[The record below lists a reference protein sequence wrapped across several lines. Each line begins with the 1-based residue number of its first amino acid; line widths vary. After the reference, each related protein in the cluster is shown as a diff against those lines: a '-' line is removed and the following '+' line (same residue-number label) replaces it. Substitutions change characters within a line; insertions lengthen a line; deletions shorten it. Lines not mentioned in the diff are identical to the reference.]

1 MAIGVTKVNGD
12 SQPVFHMDVNNGPV
26 AASTSTSATPV
37 NSMGPK
43 LDFFAIVANASIA
56 AEQGVNEYV
65 GNLIQAIQQTATVA
79 IYQVDGTQLSLAIY
93 PTGAYTTATLA
104 TTAQTANTAS
114 IGVETANVTTT
125 GMKLATS

>member
-65 GNLIQAIQQTATVA
+65 GNVIQAIQQTATVA
-79 IYQVDGTQLSLAIY
+79 IYQVDGAQLSLAIY
-93 PTGAYTTATLA
+93 PTGAYTAATLA
-104 TTAQTANTAS
+104 TTVQTANTAS
-114 IGVETANVTTT
+114 IGVETANVTTV

>member
-26 AASTSTSATPV
+26 AASTSTSGTPV

-43 LDFFAIVANASIA
+43 LDFFVATANATMA

-65 GNLIQAIQQTATVA
+65 GNLIQSIQQTATVA
-79 IYQVDGTQLSLAIY
+79 VYQVDGAQISLGIF
-93 PTGAYTTATLA
+93 PTGAYSNTTLA
-104 TTAQTANTAS
+104 TAMQQANGA
-114 IGVETANVTTT
+114 IGMETANVLTF
-125 GMKLATS
+125 GFKLATA